1 MAVVVAF
8 TMTAVVVGCID
19 DKLTLQSRQGKG
31 PRGLPMATNFKI
43 QCATACA
50 LAAVVHMLFPQPHI
64 NLELLPAVALCMPKW
79 IYSCLCAFTYVSMVN
94 AVNFTDGLDGL
105 AASCTAMVFATLAV
119 VLEAS
124 NLPVSMV

>member
-1 MAVVVAF
+1 MMA
-8 TMTAVVVGCID
+8 AVRVGFID
-19 DKLTLQSRQGKG
+19 DKLTLQSRRGNG
-31 PRGLPMATNFKI
+31 PRGLAMTLHFKI
-43 QCATACA
+43 QCATASV
-50 LAAVVHMLFPQPHI
+50 LAAAVYMLFPQAHI
-64 NLELLPAVALCMPKW
+64 NLSVLPSVVLCLPKW
-79 IYSCLCAFTYVSMVN
+79 LYSALCAFTYVSMVN